1 MTDERAEVLD
11 KLTAYART
19 VLPAKEGAAELG
31 PATPLL
37 TSGLLNSLETARLLS
52 YMEREFGVRVPP
64 GGLVRR
70 NFENLQTITD
80 LVTSLRKPAS

>member
-11 KLTAYART
+11 KLTTYART
-19 VLPAKEGAAELG
+19 VLPSAQDGGELG

-52 YMEREFGVRVPP
+52 YVEREFGVRIPP